1 MSATGSGRRM
11 LRQMRRQF
19 MLSVAIFVGLLASLS
34 SAALA
39 QDTNAPPG
47 NSGIDQYLE
56 TVPDA
61 GGSRPASDRHSSQLS
76 AGTAKRLKAAGS
88 DGQAVANLV
97 ASSART
103 VAEKPS
109 AGTQKSER
117 KSTSKARSDD
127 TSARPRK
134 VPATI
139 AAPTLGG
146 SGSGGM
152 GLLLPLSLGLST
164 VAAMLFVLR
173 RRRSQ

>member
-1 MSATGSGRRM
+1 M

-19 MLSVAIFVGLLASLS
+19 MLSVAICGALLAGLT
-34 SAALA
+34 SAAVA

-61 GGSRPASDRHSSQLS
+61 GGNRPASNRNSSQLP
-76 AGTAKRLKAAGS
+76 ARTVKRLKAAGS

-97 ASSART
+97 ASTGGTA
-103 VAEKPS
+103 AKKPS
-109 AGTQKSER
+109 AVTNKSER
-117 KSTSKARSDD
+117 KPTGKTRADD
-127 TSARPRK
+127 TAARPRK

-146 SGSGGM
+146 SGRGGM
-152 GLLLPLSLGLST
+152 GLLLPLLLGLST
-164 VAAMLFVLR
+164 VAALLLVLY